1 MIEIDFG
8 NVALFYSAS
17 DTLEPDASY
26 DGKNERQ
33 DQTKFSIAC
42 LRNYFK
48 EHSVAPTLSK
58 RIISNE
64 SAAPSVDEFFGE

>member
-1 MIEIDFG
+1 MSEIYFG
-8 NVALFYSAS
+8 SVALFYSAG

-26 DGKNERQ
+26 DGKNARQ
-33 DQTKFSIAC
+33 EQTKRSIAC

-58 RIISNE
+58 RTSIE
-64 SAAPSVDEFFGE
+64 SAGSSVDKFFGR